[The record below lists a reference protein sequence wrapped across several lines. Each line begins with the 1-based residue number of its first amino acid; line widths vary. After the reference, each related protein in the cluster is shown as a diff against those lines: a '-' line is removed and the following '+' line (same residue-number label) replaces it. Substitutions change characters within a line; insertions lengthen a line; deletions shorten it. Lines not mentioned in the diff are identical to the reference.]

1 MYENV
6 GSMGSMNEA
15 EVLDGSV
22 AKSIASEGVGE
33 KWKKVDRKCS
43 Q

>member
-6 GSMGSMNEA
+6 GSMGSMKEA

-22 AKSIASEGVGE
+22 AKSIALEDVGE
-33 KWKKVDRKCS
+33 K
-43 Q
+43 